1 MHNVKVFTP
10 WTCAHV
16 LATIGL
22 VGLTTFGALTH
33 ADGKTLSAQSK
44 GKVSTNKAVPKAVT
58 AVPYTGPMAN
68 TPNNR
73 LSIAADTP
81 FPQTG
86 GFSVDVNSRQ
96 QAQAFFNSVYTAS
109 ENTPLTF
116 SGSVP
121 SCSPGST
128 NALFKDAIA
137 LRINWFREMAG
148 VTDNITFRDSFS
160 ASAQDAALIM
170 AANGTLTHQPV
181 SSMTCY
187 TASGDDGAGNS
198 NLALGTLGWGSI
210 TGYIEDAGSNNAA
223 VGHRRWLLHPPT
235 QEMGTGDIPATAT
248 TSATNAI
255 WVFDD
260 NIFANGPARDGYVA
274 WPPPGFVPYTVV
286 PARWSFSLKDANFN
300 NASVTMTLDGAPIS
314 TTLEPVS
321 PGSGLD
327 TLVWIPMGLDAN
339 NGETWPQPSSD
350 EILNVQL
357 SNVIVNGVPQSFTY
371 NVRVFDSAVAGIND
385 EIPTITGP
393 TTGELNTPE
402 RFGLS

>member
-1 MHNVKVFTP
+1 MHNVKLFTP
-10 WTCAHV
+10 RTCAHV

-22 VGLTTFGALTH
+22 VGLTAIGAITH
-33 ADGKTLSAQSK
+33 AENKTKAESEIS
-44 GKVSTNKAVPKAVT
+44 GNKALPKAVT
-58 AVPYTGPMAN
+58 AIPYTGPQATNQDNQLSRTAN
-68 TPNNR
+68 SSFT
-73 LSIAADTP
+73 
-81 FPQTG
+81 QTG

-223 VGHRRWLLHPPT
+223 VGHRRFQQQPPHRPPT
-235 QEMGTGDIPATAT
+235 RFGYSTT
-248 TSATNAI
+248 TSLLTALPEMAM
-255 WVFDD
+255 WH
-260 NIFANGPARDGYVA
+260 GHR
-274 WPPPGFVPYTVV
+274 
-286 PARWSFSLKDANFN
+286 R
-300 NASVTMTLDGAPIS
+300 
-314 TTLEPVS
+314 
-321 PGSGLD
+321 GLFL
-327 TLVWIPMGLDAN
+327 TRLFL
-339 NGETWPQPSSD
+339 
-350 EILNVQL
+350 L
-357 SNVIVNGVPQSFTY
+357 
-371 NVRVFDSAVAGIND
+371 AGR
-385 EIPTITGP
+385 
-393 TTGELNTPE
+393 LA
-402 RFGLS
+402 